1 MIQTDLAYDQSTF
14 LPDTQADISVIKMS
28 SLTKNFTYDPTE
40 KITVRGVTKDSIH
53 SWGTVYLH
61 LIIDGFSVV
70 HKFHLFDDDL
80 NIPTDGI
87 LGKDFLRAY
96 RCNID
101 YDTMACTIR
110 TENQEFQIQ
119 IHSEFEN
126 GDIFIPPRAEI
137 YKLFNIKS
145 EIFPVVVKNQEIA
158 PQIFIPTTIAWKP
171 HTWIRVLNVSED
183 GYTANTKSIQFES
196 VNEYNIYRASQPNK
210 STINHNRAA
219 KLRNLLRGKIP
230 NHTQEPLLNLCEE
243 FVDIFHLDGDKP
255 TTNNFYS
262 QDLHLTDKT
271 PVYIKNYR
279 LPQTQK
285 AEIKAQVQKLF
296 ENELIEY
303 SQSPYNSPLLL
314 VPKKSTDGTKKWRLC
329 VDFRMLNRKLI
340 PDKHPL
346 PRMDDILDSLGRAKY
361 FSVIDLQSGFHQIP
375 LNKKSRPLTAFSTDF
390 GMFQWTVLP
399 FGISVAPASF
409 TRMMTLAFSG
419 LEPNKAFIYMDDII
433 IVGFSE
439 KNHLDNIRDI
449 FNTCRQFNLR
459 INPLKCDFFRHEVNF
474 LGHKC
479 TANGVLPDP
488 AKINSITNYPRPKDK
503 AETKRF
509 VAMANYYRRFIQNFA
524 TLTKPLS
531 ELTRKRIDFVWN
543 EQCEQAFQT
552 LKHKISSPP
561 VLQYPKF
568 EDENEFILT
577 VDASDIG
584 CGCVLSQ
591 SHDDLPITF
600 ISRTFKGAEKNKP
613 AIEKELL
620 AVHFAITS
628 LRPYIYGRKFTVR
641 TDHKPLIY
649 LYSLKN
655 PSSKLTRIR
664 LDLEEYDFSI
674 EHIPGKTNVVADALS
689 RISLEDIKEVTEYEK
704 SNIFV
709 TTRSMTKKQN
719 SGKTPNESNLISLPQ
734 PKAIT
739 EIIGYD
745 KNIPR
750 IRIRELIGDKNTG
763 EIVQIKMN
771 LYHKRK
777 VLAKIELSATAK
789 DKLSIKT
796 ILSQVQNAADALGLN
811 RLQWPLNDT
820 IFKLCTEEEF
830 KNACNETLNNLM
842 ISLIKPC
849 IIIND
854 EQEKIDLLR
863 KYHNDALY
871 GGHCGRNR
879 LYAKLKSMYY
889 WKNMPK
895 YVAEF
900 VKECHQCQLNKPK
913 NRNVEKLLIT
923 ETPQAPFDKVV
934 IDTIGPFTPSNNN
947 NKYAVTIMCDL
958 TKYLVTVPVP
968 DKGATEVAKAI
979 FEKFILIYGPMKQ
992 ILTDRGTEYKNKLTK
1007 EICELMKIEHRT
1019 STAYRHQ
1026 TVGTIE
1032 RNHRVLNEY
1041 IRAYLE
1047 DTSDEW
1053 EKQVDYFTFCYNISK
1068 NTNFNFKYSPYELIF
1083 GKNANMSHDLL
1094 SNSIAPIYNI
1104 DNFASEFR
1112 FRLQTAHKMA
1122 KALIEKCKI
1131 RNKNIYDR
1139 KSTPLDVNI
1148 GDRIL
1153 IENEPYQKHQ
1163 HKYSGPFEILSID
1176 GHNVIISINN
1186 KLSTIHKDRARKLN

>member
-1 MIQTDLAYDQSTF
+1 M
-14 LPDTQADISVIKMS
+14 
-28 SLTKNFTYDPTE
+28 
-40 KITVRGVTKDSIH
+40 
-53 SWGTVYLH
+53 
-61 LIIDGFSVV
+61 
-70 HKFHLFDDDL
+70 
-80 NIPTDGI
+80 
-87 LGKDFLRAY
+87 
-96 RCNID
+96 
-101 YDTMACTIR
+101 
-110 TENQEFQIQ
+110 
-119 IHSEFEN
+119 
-126 GDIFIPPRAEI
+126 
-137 YKLFNIKS
+137 
-145 EIFPVVVKNQEIA
+145 
-158 PQIFIPTTIAWKP
+158 
-171 HTWIRVLNVSED
+171 NVSEN
-183 GYTANTKSIQFES
+183 GYTANTKNILVES
-196 VNEYNIYRASQPNK
+196 VNEYDIYKTSKSNK
-210 STINHNRAA
+210 NTIDRDRRQ
-219 KLRNLLRGKIP
+219 KLRNLLREEIP
-230 NHTQEPLLNLCEE
+230 KHAQEILLELCEDYA
-243 FVDIFHLDGDKP
+243 DIFHLDGDKP

-262 QDLHLTDKT
+262 QDLHLTDST
-271 PVYIKNYR
+271 PVYTPAYR

-285 AEIKAQVQKLF
+285 SEIRAQVQKLF
-296 ENELIEY
+296 VNELIEY

-314 VPKKSTDGTKKWRLC
+314 VPKKSTDSTKKWRLC
-329 VDFRMLNRKLI
+329 VDFRVLNRKLI

-346 PRMDDILDSLGRAKY
+346 PRMDDILDSLSRAKY
-361 FSVIDLQSGFHQIP
+361 FSVIDLHSGFHQIP
-375 LNKKSRPLTAFSTDF
+375 LNENSRPLTAFSTDF

-449 FNTCRQFNLR
+449 FDTCRQFNLR

-479 TANGVLPDP
+479 TDHGLLPNP

-524 TLTKPLS
+524 TITKPLS
-531 ELTRKRIDFVWN
+531 ELTRKRIDFVWSD
-543 EQCEQAFQT
+543 QCEQAFQL
-552 LKHKISSPP
+552 LKNKISSTPI
-561 VLQYPKF
+561 LQYPKF
-568 EDENEFILT
+568 EEGNEFILT

-584 CGCVLSQ
+584 CVLSQ
-591 SHDDLPITF
+591 SADDLPITF

-664 LDLEEYDFSI
+664 LDLEEYQFEI

-689 RISLEDIKEVTEYEK
+689 RISIDDIKEVTEYEK

-719 SGKTPNESNLISLPQ
+719 SEQTNKESNLISLPT
-734 PKAIT
+734 PKAVT

-750 IRIRELIGDKNTG
+750 IRIGELIGDKNTG
-763 EIVQIKMN
+763 EIVKIKMN

-777 VLAKIELSATAK
+777 VLSKIEMNATAK
-789 DKLSIKT
+789 DKLSLNT
-796 ILSQVQNAADALGLN
+796 IMSRLQSAADAINLKKI
-811 RLQWPLNDT
+811 QWPLNDT

-830 KNACNETLNNLM
+830 KKACNETLNNLV
-842 ISLIKPC
+842 ISLIRPC

-854 EQEKIDLLR
+854 EQEKINLLR
-863 KYHNDALY
+863 KYHNDPLY

-889 WKNMPK
+889 WKNMSK
-895 YVAEF
+895 YVAQF
-900 VKECHQCQLNKPK
+900 VKDCHQCQLNKPK
-913 NRNVEKLLIT
+913 NRNIEDLKIT
-923 ETPQAPFDKVV
+923 ETPQAPFDKLV
-934 IDTIGPFTPSNNN
+934 IDTIGPFATSGNG
-947 NKYAVTIMCDL
+947 NKYAVTMMCDL

-979 FEKFILIYGPMKQ
+979 FEKFVLIYGPMKQ
-992 ILTDRGTEYKNKLTK
+992 ILTDRGTEYKNKLMQ
-1007 EICELMKIEHRT
+1007 EICNFMKINHAT

-1026 TVGTIE
+1026 TVGTVE

-1041 IRAYLE
+1041 IRAYF
-1047 DTSDEW
+1047 DGISDEW
-1053 EKQVDYFTFCYNISK
+1053 EKQIEFFSFCYNISK
-1068 NTNFNFKYSPYELIF
+1068 NTNFNFKYSPYELVF
-1083 GKNANMSHDLL
+1083 GKNANMPPDLF
-1094 SNSIAPIYNI
+1094 SNSISPIYNI
-1104 DNFASEFR
+1104 DDFVSEFR
-1112 FRLQTAHKMA
+1112 FRLQTAHETA
-1122 KALIEKCKI
+1122 RALIEKCKL
-1131 RNKNIYDR
+1131 RNKIIYDR
-1139 KSTPLDVNI
+1139 QSNPLEIEI
-1148 GDRIL
+1148 GDKVL
-1153 IENEPYQKHQ
+1153 IENEPYKKHS
-1163 HKYSGPFEILSID
+1163 HKYSGPFEILAVD

-1186 KLSTIHKDRARKLN
+1186 K